1 VPCWTKSIV
10 KWYLLEK
17 DLLCFGNAFT
27 SKRNEKKKKRRKSRS
42 EGRREKWLKKETQKD
57 AMGWIK
63 KNFFNEGV

>member
-1 VPCWTKSIV
+1 M
-10 KWYLLEK
+10 LLQAREMK
-17 DLLCFGNAFT
+17 
-27 SKRNEKKKKRRKSRS
+27 KKKKRRKSRS